1 MEKEEKKKNKDNMEL
16 PKVKEKSVEVKD
28 KEISKDK
35 KVTKEAK
42 DNKIGIYGIVK
53 IVFFAVIFVMSIIM
67 GYSLIRTNMIP
78 NKYIML
84 LVVVLLVLNVIMGLF
99 MKSKKKWLNVIGFIL
114 IILVI
119 FVMGVG
125 TKYVNKTMDILEG
138 FVTQNEERTTYYV
151 LTRKGV
157 YTDVSELEGKVAG
170 LLSQEADLLKEEVS
184 KKVQLEYKEYSSMGD
199 LIYGLELNEI
209 DVIIISSTVYEYIIE
224 ENGSIE
230 EMLEK
235 IGEVEVVGKPT
246 TITSNIDVGNS
257 FLIYISGLDT
267 RDTTHV
273 ASYGLS
279 DVNIV
284 VAVNPDTHKVLLVH
298 IPRDYYV
305 YVYGR
310 PQMKDKLTHAGLY
323 GIDASMNTV
332 ASIFDINLDTYV
344 KVNFK
349 ALTTVVDAI
358 DGIDVYSDT
367 AFSNS
372 SGNVVK
378 GMNHFNGAQAL
389 AYSRQRKV
397 YASGDRHR
405 GQNQND
411 VIQAII
417 KKVSQNPNYLLN
429 YDKILGD
436 MQPYFT
442 TNFEM
447 SSIQQL
453 VKEQVDTMASWKV
466 ESISVDGSNSSNY
479 TASWPNQYTY
489 VMIPNQSTIDTAK
502 AKIAEVMRG

>member
-1 MEKEEKKKNKDNMEL
+1 MSKEEKKDNIEL
-16 PKVKEKSVEVKD
+16 PKVKEKSVDVKE
-28 KEISKDK
+28 KE
-35 KVTKEAK
+35 VTKGKKTTKEVK

-84 LVVVLLVLNVIMGLF
+84 LVIVLLVLNIIMGLV
-99 MKSKKKWLNVIGFIL
+99 MKSKKKWLNVIGFVL
-114 IILVI
+114 IVLLS

-125 TKYVNKTMDILEG
+125 TKYVNKTMNILEG

-199 LIYGLELNEI
+199 LIYGLDLNEI

-235 IGEVEVVGKPT
+235 IDEVEVVGKPT

-284 VAVNPDTHKVLLVH
+284 VAVNPDTHRVLLVH

-367 AFSNS
+367 AFQS
-372 SGNVVK
+372 SHMKTWYVNK
-378 GMNHFNGAQAL
+378 GMNHMDGAKAL
-389 AYSRQRKV
+389 AYSRER
-397 YASGDRHR
+397 YAYATGDRHR

-417 KKVSQNPNYLLN
+417 KKVSQNPDYLLK

-453 VKEQVDTMASWKV
+453 VKEQVDSMASWKV
-466 ESISVDGSNSSNY
+466 ESISVNGSNSSNY